1 MFKYKGN
8 SGKLSEKR
16 IDDITT
22 SFKVLADP
30 TRFKILMLLMHCGS
44 DGICVNE
51 IAEAANVSHSAAS
64 HQLAKL
70 EARTIV
76 SGYRDGQTICYV
88 LNDNQLVERLRSAVT
103 VFVE

>member
-8 SGKLSEKR
+8 SRKLSEKR
-16 IDDITT
+16 IDEITT

-30 TRFKILMLLMHCGS
+30 TRFKILMLLIYS
-44 DGICVNE
+44 EDAGICVNE

-76 SGYRDGQTICYV
+76 SGYRDGQTICYE
-88 LNDNQLVERLRSAVT
+88 LNDNQLVDRLKAAVA
-103 VFVE
+103 VFID